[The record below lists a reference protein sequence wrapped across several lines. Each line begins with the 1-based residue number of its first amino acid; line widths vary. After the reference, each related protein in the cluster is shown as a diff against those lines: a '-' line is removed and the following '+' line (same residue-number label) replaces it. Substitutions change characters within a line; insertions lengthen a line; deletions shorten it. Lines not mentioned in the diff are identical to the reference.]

1 MNPRA
6 RFVIVSLLVIA
17 VVSPVTWAQVYP
29 ARPIR
34 FIVGYPPGGAVDVFA
49 RIIGA
54 KLSDSFGQ
62 QIVIDNRTGAAT
74 VIASEIIAK
83 AAPDGYTL
91 FMQDIPSHAINASL
105 YKKLPYDPVKDFA
118 GVTMVA
124 SGPQVI
130 VANPSLPIRSVA
142 DVIEMARA
150 KPGQL
155 NFASG
160 GSGSTAHLAGELLK
174 MMANINLTH
183 VPYKGGALAM
193 TDVISGQVQM
203 LFFSLTGALPQIKAG
218 RVRAIA
224 VTSAKR
230 SGAAP
235 EIPTVGESG
244 VPGYEATNVYGVL
257 VPAATPKPIVD
268 KLNAEILQVLRSP
281 AVNDEITR
289 QGADP
294 QSSTPGGLEN
304 YLKSEI
310 AKWAK
315 VVRAANLRPD

>member
-1 MNPRA
+1 MKRHA

-91 FMQDIPSHAINASL
+91 FMQDIPSHAINAAL

-130 VANPSLPIRSVA
+130 VANPSLPIKSVT
-142 DVIEMARA
+142 DLIEMARA

-230 SGAAP
+230 SGAVP

-257 VPAATPKPIVD
+257 VPAATPKPIVG

-281 AVNDEITR
+281 AVTDEITR

-294 QSSTPGGLEN
+294 QSSTPEGLEN

>member
-6 RFVIVSLLVIA
+6 RFVIVSLLVMA
-17 VVSPVTWAQVYP
+17 VISPVTWAQDYP

-34 FIVGYPPGGAVDVFA
+34 FIVGYPPGGAVDVLA
-49 RIIGA
+49 RIVGP

-74 VIASEIIAK
+74 VIASEITAK

-105 YKKLPYDPVKDFA
+105 YKKLPYDPIKDFA

-130 VANPSLPIRSVA
+130 VANPSLPIKSVT
-142 DVIEMARA
+142 DLIEMARA

-160 GSGSTAHLAGELLK
+160 GSGSTAHLAAELLK

-257 VPAATPKPIVD
+257 VPAATPKPVVG
-268 KLNAEILQVLRSP
+268 KLNAAILQVLRSP
-281 AVNDEITR
+281 AVSDEITR

-294 QSSTPGGLEN
+294 RGSTPGELEN